1 MLATTRS
8 LAIRGGARP
17 YRRLLSSEN
26 LPVVSLQD
34 HTVTVGGSLTL
45 VEGLTLEL
53 NEGER
58 WAILGHN
65 GCGK

>member
-1 MLATTRS
+1 MLATTLS

-17 YRRLLSSEN
+17 YRRLLSSET
-26 LPVVSLQD
+26 VVSLQD

>member
-1 MLATTRS
+1 MIATTRS
-8 LAIRGGARP
+8 LAMRGGARP
-17 YRRLLSSEN
+17 YRLLSSESS
-26 LPVVSLQD
+26 PVVSLVD